1 MVLAEGHTHNST
13 NRTKN
18 PTIKPHTY
26 VQLILDKGAK
36 IIQREDSLSVNGS
49 KGTRYPQAQTKDL
62 QTSVTPYIKND
73 SKHIVELT
81 IKQHR
86 RKYLE
91 SRAKHKVLKL
101 DKKHTTQKRENC

>member
-18 PTIKPHTY
+18 PAIKPHTY

-49 KGTRYPQAQTKDL
+49 KGTRYPQAQR
-62 QTSVTPYIKND
+62 TS
-73 SKHIVELT
+73 
-81 IKQHR
+81 KQVSH
-86 RKYLE
+86 LI
-91 SRAKHKVLKL
+91 
-101 DKKHTTQKRENC
+101 